1 MRRMKPSST
10 TCRQKTMNKVEG
22 SMHLTSY
29 NDKIDGNKL
38 KKIKNL
44 TKLYPN
50 EMLYVLH
57 FILINRYMKKLFHCS
72 IVQLC

>member
-1 MRRMKPSST
+1 MFNLLMKPSST
-10 TCRQKTMNKVEG
+10 KCRQKTMNKVEG

-38 KKIKNL
+38 KRIKNL

-50 EMLYVLH
+50 ESAKVH
-57 FILINRYMKKLFHCS
+57 LINLINSVNS
-72 IVQLC
+72 IN

>member
-1 MRRMKPSST
+1 
-10 TCRQKTMNKVEG
+10 MNKVEG

-29 NDKIDGNKL
+29 NYKIDGNKL

-50 EMLYVLH
+50 E
-57 FILINRYMKKLFHCS
+57 IRAGKKTWLDLSSSYHHC
-72 IVQLC
+72 

>member
-1 MRRMKPSST
+1 MKSSST
-10 TCRQKTMNKVEG
+10 KCRQKTMNKVEG

-29 NDKIDGNKL
+29 NYKIDGNKL

-50 EMLYVLH
+50 ET
-57 FILINRYMKKLFHCS
+57 LIH
-72 IVQLC
+72 